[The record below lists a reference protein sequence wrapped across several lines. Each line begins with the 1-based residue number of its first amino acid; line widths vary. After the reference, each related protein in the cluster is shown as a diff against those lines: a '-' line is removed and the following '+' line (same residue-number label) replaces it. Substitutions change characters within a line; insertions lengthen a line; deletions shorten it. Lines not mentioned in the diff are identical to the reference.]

1 MPEAPSDIDYT
12 VDMGRHETMFRAN
25 TPKGEE
31 FLGGG
36 DLTMSN
42 EGCPRSRADGQI
54 VFLTASKTDPAPR
67 YWSKGEV
74 IGYKRAR
81 LQQLVQRRPLNGNPR
96 DAVALEQRK
105 TLTAG
110 NVGALMMSTERPL
123 PWRSVSEVTAQGGD
137 VLSTPIS
144 GPWRNSATGPLRA
157 NRRHRV
163 STPLANFLSENSA
176 FKRKGQSEHNFS
188 CWRAFRRL
196 STPFLR
202 TLADE

>member
-42 EGCPRSRADGQI
+42 DGCPLSRADGQI

-96 DAVALEQRK
+96 DAVALEQRN

-110 NVGALMMSTERPL
+110 NVGALMMSTERAL
-123 PWRSVSEVTAQGGD
+123 PWRVSLGSNGARRG
-137 VLSTPIS
+137 
-144 GPWRNSATGPLRA
+144 RPLYS
-157 NRRHRV
+157 N
-163 STPLANFLSENSA
+163 
-176 FKRKGQSEHNFS
+176 Q
-188 CWRAFRRL
+188 
-196 STPFLR
+196 R
-202 TLADE
+202 TLAKLGDRSASCQQATSRIHSSGQFSE